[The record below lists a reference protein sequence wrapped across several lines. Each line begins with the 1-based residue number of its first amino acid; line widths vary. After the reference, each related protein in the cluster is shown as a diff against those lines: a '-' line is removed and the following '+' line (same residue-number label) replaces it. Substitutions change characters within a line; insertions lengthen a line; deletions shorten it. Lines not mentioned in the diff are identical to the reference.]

1 MVGGE
6 HPTAREIALYEK
18 VEPVMITVTTKA
30 GENGTIEP
38 VTGKL
43 EADGTMKIQSGKLKT
58 FAIKPNAGYA
68 VEDVEVNGQSVGAV
82 SRYTVESTT
91 DVTIE
96 ATFKACKHEKTE
108 VQGAKEATCTE
119 PGATGELVCL
129 DCGVTV
135 KESEVI
141 NPLGHKF
148 GDWEVI
154 KEATQT
160 EEGLAKRAC
169 VACGVEEEKELEKL
183 HVDVDK
189 SKLQKYYDECIGY
202 YKQSDYTADSWKAY
216 EVALKDAKAILDKDG
231 VTQEEIDTAINKL
244 ADAAKK
250 LVKKTDSGN
259 ASAQS
264 ANTPVTGDYSTPMVL
279 ILAVTVSVI
288 AVIYQMKKKIR

>member
-1 MVGGE
+1 M
-6 HPTAREIALYEK
+6 
-18 VEPVMITVTTKA
+18 
-30 GENGTIEP
+30 
-38 VTGKL
+38 
-43 EADGTMKIQSGKLKT
+43 
-58 FAIKPNAGYA
+58 
-68 VEDVEVNGQSVGAV
+68 
-82 SRYTVESTT
+82 
-91 DVTIE
+91 
-96 ATFKACKHEKTE
+96 
-108 VQGAKEATCTE
+108 
-119 PGATGELVCL
+119 

-141 NPLGHKF
+141 PAHGHKF
-148 GDWEVI
+148 GDWEVT
-154 KEATQT
+154 KEPTHT
-160 EEGLAKRAC
+160 EEGKAERTCSVCSTVEEKTLAK
-169 VACGVEEEKELEKL
+169 LPMNT
-183 HVDVDK
+183 DK

-259 ASAQS
+259 ASDQS
-264 ANTPVTGDYSTPMVL
+264 GNTPVTGDYSTPMVL